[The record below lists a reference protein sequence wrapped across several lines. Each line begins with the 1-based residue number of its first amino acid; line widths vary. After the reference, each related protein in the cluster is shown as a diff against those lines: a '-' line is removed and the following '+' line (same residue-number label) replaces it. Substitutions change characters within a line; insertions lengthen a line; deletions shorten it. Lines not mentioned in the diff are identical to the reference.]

1 MFIMIT
7 NYVSKREIYLKKAV
21 FRTLRQQP
29 LNCTLNITIRTALAR
44 VNAVCRQC
52 RVHR

>member
-7 NYVSKREIYLKKAV
+7 NYVSKREISLKKAV
-21 FRTLRQQP
+21 LRPIRWKP
-29 LNCTLNITIRTALAR
+29 LNCQRNIIIRTALAR
-44 VNAVCRQC
+44 VNAACRRC

>member
-7 NYVSKREIYLKKAV
+7 NYVSKREIFSKKAV
-21 FRTLRQQP
+21 FSPLHWKP
-29 LNCTLNITIRTALAR
+29 LNCQRNITIRTALAR
-44 VNAVCRQC
+44 VNAACRRC